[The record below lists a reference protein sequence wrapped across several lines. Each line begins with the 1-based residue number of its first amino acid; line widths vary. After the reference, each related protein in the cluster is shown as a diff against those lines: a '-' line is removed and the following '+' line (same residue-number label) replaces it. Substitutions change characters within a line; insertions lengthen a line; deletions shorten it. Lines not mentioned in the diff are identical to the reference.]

1 MLVQTRQHDAPLLQ
15 HFPRGERIEEFLR
28 EVGGVLAKQG
38 AEFGGVLLDNRGS
51 IVLGRSGRGRGI
63 LQLGERFDVEEREQM
78 GEIVVLCEERG
89 GGGRGQMGRDDA
101 EIADG
106 EGVSAK
112 SGGLVLR
119 EPAKVLRGVVDVLA
133 ADAVLLVDEAA
144 KHQRGV
150 LLVDLLAALEDQL
163 FVGGLQPEQ
172 NVRQYAKQLRA
183 LWRSLAVLLH
193 LEEHHLDGLR
203 VSSSPKTN
211 AFVLLL
217 ALEEVE
223 QREREHQARLLGHRG
238 LDRLHQ
244 PLFDQRHVAVIRAQQ
259 EALQLLGRLQRDQ
272 REHQRRVHARQRL
285 RRGRHGF
292 ADVAK
297 VLHQRFVGVAAR
309 SHREQRHF
317 DGALRDGRRRE
328 LEVLVEIQ
336 HVFHGAAAVLEV
348 LNGLIEAV
356 LREEIKRGIEVELVD
371 HLHVQRV
378 IDRHRKRLREERRVL
393 LREELDLVL
402 GSQQTQLIH
411 VLRRV
416 EQKGR
421 RREIVVRNDR
431 ETPLERDALDASQV
445 HQIVHVEIVAH
456 QHE

>member
-183 LWRSLAVLLH
+183 LRRSLAVLLH

-285 RRGRHGF
+285 RRGR
-292 ADVAK
+292 
-297 VLHQRFVGVAAR
+297 
-309 SHREQRHF
+309 EQRHF

-356 LREEIKRGIEVELVD
+356 LREEIQRGIEVELVD

-445 HQIVHVEIVAH
+445 HQVVHVEIVAH